1 VDRQSLI
8 EVNLPVCVC
17 VGNNVYAEITNR
29 SACEGQLRVTQ
40 KKSRLLRSSKNGVE
54 RGPKNGSKGRVVD
67 KCALSIILFDF
78 IIDIED

>member
-1 VDRQSLI
+1 
-8 EVNLPVCVC
+8 VC

-40 KKSRLLRSSKNGVE
+40 KSRDFYVRQKMELRGVQ
-54 RGPKNGSKGRVVD
+54 KNGSKGRVVD

-78 IIDIED
+78 IIDIEN